1 VNVDGPREAVPPRR
15 TGWVGTASV
24 LAVVVVLLG
33 VVGVVGEGTAFAAGA
48 AAGRPPG
55 AGTASGSSA
64 PGGAYSWPLTA
75 TPVVARPFQEPT
87 HRFGPGHRG
96 VDLAAAEGVAVHAA
110 ADGVVVFAA
119 ALAGRGVVS
128 LQHPDGLRTTYEPV
142 TPLVVPGAHVTRGAV
157 LGTLDAGHA
166 GCPTACLH
174 WGVRRD
180 RTTYVDPLVLL
191 APPRVR
197 LLPLPDPWPDGPAPE
212 LDAGR
217 SRRHG
222 EVRLSG
228 APSGES
234 VTPGGAPARGPPSA
248 ARR

>member
-1 VNVDGPREAVPPRR
+1 VDDGPGDAVPARR
-15 TGWVGTASV
+15 KRRAA
-24 LAVVVVLLG
+24 AVVVVVAVAVLLG
-33 VVGVVGEGTAFAAGA
+33 VVGDATAAGA
-48 AAGRPPG
+48 AAGAPPG
-55 AGTASGSSA
+55 AGAAAGSFA
-64 PGGAYSWPLTA
+64 PGGRYWWPLA
-75 TPVVARPFQEPT
+75 PPPPAPPPVVVRPFQEPT

-96 VDLAAAEGVAVHAA
+96 VDLAAAAGVAVHAA

-142 TPLVVPGAHVTRGAV
+142 TPLVVPGAHVARGAV

-197 LLPLPDPWPDGPAPE
+197 LLPVPDPWPDGPAPA

-217 SRRHG
+217 SRDPEDG
-222 EVRLSG
+222 QGTG
-228 APSGES
+228 APAGEP
-234 VTPGGAPARGPPSA
+234 VRPGGAPARGPPSA